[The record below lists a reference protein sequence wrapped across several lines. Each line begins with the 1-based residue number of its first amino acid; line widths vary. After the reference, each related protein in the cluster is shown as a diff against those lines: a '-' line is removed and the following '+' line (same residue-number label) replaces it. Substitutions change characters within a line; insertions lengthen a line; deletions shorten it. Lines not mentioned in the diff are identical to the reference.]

1 METAFGIPQGS
12 LLRTLLF
19 NIFIADLFFDIS
31 DTVIVPLFGGC
42 HSFYGDYVFTVITV
56 ITVITFYLR

>member
-1 METAFGIPQGS
+1 MYLGIPQGS

-42 HSFYGDYVFTVITV
+42 HSCTNNRKI
-56 ITVITFYLR
+56 